1 MRIIFVIFFLITSCG
16 SKDENLVDLNSF
28 VNQGKK
34 VSLIDQENLNDK
46 EVLAIN
52 NLKNIKYITYK
63 NWPESNSNSN
73 NNINPVKLNINKIIK
88 NSNQNIV
95 NFVIYNDE
103 IIAIDKK
110 SNLYVF
116 DLDLKKKKL
125 KKIYSR
131 KVYKNYNLTF
141 SIIVK
146 KNRIYI
152 SDNIGNVHCL
162 DIKNLN
168 LIWKK
173 SFGVPFMSDIK
184 LNKNNLY
191 IINSNS
197 KIFSLNADNGKIN
210 WSYET
215 VSKNIKDFKSYHIAI
230 FDDKLLFTND
240 SSEIY
245 CLDLKK
251 NNILWSRILQNENF
265 QNLPIIFKS
274 SPITIDQNGI
284 AYVSTNNGF
293 TYSIEIKSGLINW
306 VVPVYSTNRLFVS
319 GNYLLSVQQSNLI
332 ILNRLNGKILFNKK
346 ISINKKTQLTLKSL
360 FIGERYL
367 YLFGEKGFIVFLDLN
382 DLQKYKVKKFL
393 KKFSNFIILKNNLYV
408 STSDSII
415 KFK

>member
-1 MRIIFVIFFLITSCG
+1 MRLIFVIFFLITSCG
-16 SKDENLVDLNSF
+16 SKDENLVDLDSF

-116 DLDLKKKKL
+116 DLDLKKRKL

-131 KVYKNYNLTF
+131 KIYKNYNLTF

-367 YLFGEKGFIVFLDLN
+367 YLFDEKGFIVFLDLN

>member
-1 MRIIFVIFFLITSCG
+1 MRLIFVIFFLITSCG
-16 SKDENLVDLNSF
+16 SKDENLVDLDSF

-116 DLDLKKKKL
+116 DLDLKKRKL

-131 KVYKNYNLTF
+131 KIYKNYNLTF

>member
-116 DLDLKKKKL
+116 DLDLKKRKL

-131 KVYKNYNLTF
+131 KIYKNYNLTF

>member
-16 SKDENLVDLNSF
+16 SKDENLVDIDSF

-116 DLDLKKKKL
+116 DLDLKKRKL

-131 KVYKNYNLTF
+131 KIYKNYNLTF

>member
-116 DLDLKKKKL
+116 DLDLKKRKL

-131 KVYKNYNLTF
+131 KIYKNYNLTF

-293 TYSIEIKSGLINW
+293 TYSIEIKSGIINW

>member
-1 MRIIFVIFFLITSCG
+1 MRLIFVIFFLITSCG
-16 SKDENLVDLNSF
+16 SKDENLVDIDSF

-116 DLDLKKKKL
+116 DLDLKKRKL

-131 KVYKNYNLTF
+131 KIYKNYNLTF

>member
-116 DLDLKKKKL
+116 DLDLKKRKL

-131 KVYKNYNLTF
+131 KIYKNYNLTF

-184 LNKNNLY
+184 LNRNNLY